1 MKKEELLL
9 QKEAGQFDEKEFLE
23 IFRESS
29 EENAPAWYPELGRDA
44 ALQKYED
51 GFLQYMREAFFQKE
65 GGILAVLR
73 DEAHYRSSLRLY
85 PYGAESRFFVEAF
98 ETRPDSRKLGFGKR
112 LYKAVIA
119 QLEKEY
125 GEIEL
130 LANVYKTNAASI
142 AAHLSAGFVQEKE
155 YWEEEDGTR
164 NDKQVTMVYRTKR
177 EI

>member
-1 MKKEELLL
+1 MREETLLL
-9 QKEAGQFDEKEFLE
+9 LKEAGQFDEKEFLE
-23 IFRESS
+23 IFRRSS
-29 EENAPAWYPELGRDA
+29 EENAPVWYPELKGDA

-51 GFLQYMREAFFQKE
+51 GFLTYMRGPFFAQ
-65 GGILAVLR
+65 GGHLAILQ

-85 PYGAESRFFVEAF
+85 PFGAEKRFLVEAF

-125 GEIEL
+125 GKTEL
-130 LANVYKTNAASI
+130 VAYTGKKNAASI
-142 AAHLSAGFVQEKE
+142 AAHLSAGFTRERE

-164 NDKQVTMVYRTKR
+164 DETQVTLVYRTK
-177 EI
+177 